1 MSQSTSTS
9 KKKKTKIELNG
20 KHYRYG
26 DLYDSWNV
34 HQKADFDGTS
44 ISVNEPI
51 PQESGQPL
59 PSLSDQWKEDYKRR
73 MNKNGKSTGNR

>member
-1 MSQSTSTS
+1 MSASTSTS
-9 KKKKTKIELNG
+9 KKKKKIELNG

-34 HQKADFDGTS
+34 HQQAAFDGTS
-44 ISVNEPI
+44 EYGVNEPI
-51 PQESGQPL
+51 PQENGPPL

-73 MNKNGKSTGNR
+73 NKNVKRTGNQ